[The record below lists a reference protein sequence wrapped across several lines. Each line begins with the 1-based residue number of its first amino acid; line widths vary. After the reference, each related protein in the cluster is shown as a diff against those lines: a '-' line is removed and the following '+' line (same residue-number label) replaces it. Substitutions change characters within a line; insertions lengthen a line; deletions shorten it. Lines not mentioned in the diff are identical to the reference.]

1 MAAGGVKKREHEKLT
16 PGNIRYVAQR
26 LEEDEK
32 FTKKDAC
39 ARLHIKY
46 NTSRLNKII
55 EDQQKKDEVQ
65 ARRKKEKAG
74 KPATDQEIVAI
85 IQDALDGDPIKD
97 IADRQARSPSFIS
110 DILERMGVPKRV
122 KGAAKFKDSLLPD
135 ECVSETFE
143 EGEIA
148 WSAIHH
154 APVVVMREE
163 QGKYEEKYESKA
175 YKVWVNESIRDQGD
189 DLRYVHSTSGGYTAF
204 VLAYDLGSL
213 AHLQKL
219 GVRIKQD

>member
-1 MAAGGVKKREHEKLT
+1 MAAGGVKKRDHEKLT
-16 PGNIRYVAQR
+16 PGNIRDVAR
-26 LEEDEK
+26 LLEEDAK

-39 ARLHIKY
+39 ARLNIKY
-46 NTSRLNKII
+46 NTSRLTKII
-55 EDQQKKDEVQ
+55 DDQLKKDEVQ

-74 KPATDQEIVAI
+74 KPPTEQEVVAI

-97 IADRQARSPSFIS
+97 IADRQARSPKFVQ
-110 DILERMGVPKRV
+110 DLLDRNGVPKRV
-122 KGAAKFKDSLLPD
+122 KGAARFKDALLPD
-135 ECVSETFE
+135 ECVAESFE

-148 WSAIHH
+148 WSAVHH

-163 QGKYEEKYESKA
+163 QGSYEEKYESKA
-175 YKVWVNESIRDQGD
+175 YKIWVNEAIKDQGD

-204 VLAYDLGSL
+204 VLAYDLGKL
-213 AHLQKL
+213 THLQKL